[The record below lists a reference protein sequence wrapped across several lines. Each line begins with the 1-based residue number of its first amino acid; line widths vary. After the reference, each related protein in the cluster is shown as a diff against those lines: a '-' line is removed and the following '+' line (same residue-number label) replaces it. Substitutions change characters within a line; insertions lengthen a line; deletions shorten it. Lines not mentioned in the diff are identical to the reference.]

1 MSAQLSPGAAAA
13 PAIPTRKISETII
26 DFGAP
31 LISDLDPSQ
40 PIEIVR
46 SVFTIVITVWNA
58 HVLAMPVW
66 GKPQLLEQL
75 GELLQTAGSAPQLT
89 DTCAQLAARRQ
100 ERFAD
105 DPRAVG
111 EWSVAIDRQGR
122 VRLHC
127 DARVPPALT
136 P

>member
-1 MSAQLSPGAAAA
+1 VF
-13 PAIPTRKISETII
+13 AI
-26 DFGAP
+26 
-31 LISDLDPSQ
+31 L
-40 PIEIVR
+40 
-46 SVFTIVITVWNA
+46 ITVWNA
-58 HVLAMPVW
+58 HVMAMPVW

-75 GELLQTAGSAPQLT
+75 GELLQAPGSAPQLI
-89 DTCAQLAARRQ
+89 DTCARLAARRQ
-100 ERFAD
+100 EHFAQ

-111 EWSVAIDRQGR
+111 EWRVTIDPQGR